1 MKLYT
6 SIAIIATSVF
16 HSQAHAQVFA
26 VDPYFSGNFKAT
38 EMNLTVTLVKTSQV
52 PLLDRKDEN
61 GVVLT
66 PVSKTFENSFTDST
80 GKEVYEYKEG
90 IVKKKYSNLEIL
102 NDLKKIEIIDSVTG
116 WSVVFL
122 YDNTDMGYY
131 NQNTEIEI
139 PESVDGVYLKRK
151 TASGYI
157 LKDVS
162 EYVDFSPY
170 DDSYD
175 GNGEE
180 SGENY
185 VTAFNYLESNNYE
198 TEQYSYKET
207 SSTIGI
213 GSFSLNI
220 EGNAGYFPCACSNT
234 ITWDSL
240 NQIYKISP
248 TIRGLMT
255 TFEESVDIDYD
266 NDGNADASYP
276 KWASLDGS
284 VSASFVSTGDL
295 KLVLDAIDYGNFLA
309 QP

>member
-16 HSQAHAQVFA
+16 HSKAHAQVFA
-26 VDPYFSGNFKAT
+26 VDPYFSGNFKVT
-38 EMNLTVTLVKTSQV
+38 EMNLTVTLVKTSEV
-52 PLLDRKDEN
+52 PLLDLKDEN
-61 GVVLT
+61 GFVIK
-66 PVSKTFENSFTDST
+66 PVSKTFENQFTDST
-80 GKEVYEYKEG
+80 GKEVYEGKQG
-90 IVKKKYSNLEIL
+90 MVKNKYSNLEIL
-102 NDLKKIEIIDSVTG
+102 NDLKKMEIIDSVTG

-139 PESVDGVYLKRK
+139 PDSVDGVYLKRK
-151 TASGYI
+151 TTSGYI

-170 DDSYD
+170 DDSDD

-198 TEQYSYKET
+198 TEQYSYKEA

-220 EGNAGYFPCACSNT
+220 EGNTKYLPGACSNT

-255 TFEESVDIDYD
+255 AFEESVKIDYD
-266 NDGNADASYP
+266 NDGNADDSYSIM
-276 KWASLDGS
+276 ASLDGS

-295 KLVLDAIDYGNFLA
+295 KLVLDAIDYGNFLD